1 MKNAGMTH
9 NSSELTQL
17 KIGEVAKQ
25 SALPVQT
32 IRYYADLGLLTAV
45 MGRSPT
51 GYRMFNPEVFNRL
64 AFIKRSQ
71 SLGLSLQ
78 EIGEI
83 LTVHDGGTL
92 PCGVVKQQLQEKLI
106 EINAQIDELITLRA
120 ELQGILSG
128 WQDFSTQAPMQTEN
142 QPTICPNLQT

>member
-1 MKNAGMTH
+1 MTN
-9 NSSELTQL
+9 NSSDLTQL

-25 SALPVQT
+25 STLPVKT

-45 MGRSPT
+45 MERSPT
-51 GYRMFNPEVFNRL
+51 GYRLFSPEVFNRL

-83 LTVHDGGTL
+83 LMVHDGGDL

-128 WQDFSTQAPMQTEN
+128 WQDFSAQTSAQHEN